1 LKTKKL
7 IFFFY
12 WKWKVGGTMKKWKLI
27 NNLLIA
33 HGDIS
38 CMRLWSVK
46 AKSIRVEQYM

>member
-33 HGDIS
+33 YGDIYHVWDNEV
-38 CMRLWSVK
+38 LKQK
-46 AKSIRVEQYM
+46 A